1 MLYENLCLQG
11 GITRER
17 IVALFTFVGDVAV
30 HQVRHRGEQFL
41 SVLLKWSFRYLVDHI
56 CKWVQEA
63 GGWVSRPN
71 HVENPTV
78 LFLVLNLRDGNI
90 TMVRPFVYYLCKFR
104 FKVNRIYLDC

>member
-1 MLYENLCLQG
+1 MYSSYTSFYFNTFSVLVILRTCSPNTHTLKRKIYLFICKQG

-63 GGWVSRPN
+63 GGWVSR
-71 HVENPTV
+71 
-78 LFLVLNLRDGNI
+78 LNG
-90 TMVRPFVYYLCKFR
+90 FEYLCCLLF
-104 FKVNRIYLDC
+104 